1 MAWLAECLRQKGY
14 ALRLAGLLPP
24 APLRRKLP
32 PCEPPQTVLPHSDR
46 VILSIPTAGADGLLR
61 TPTVPERYP
70 LAECLELL
78 PEGAAVLGGRLPPD
92 CPEIVKRRHFTYT
105 DLLALPELQELN
117 AIATAEGAVALAMRE
132 QNTTLFRTRCLV
144 LGYGRCGS
152 ALCRRL
158 GALGAEVTAAARR
171 REQLARIYAD
181 GYTPCEIGRLSPALD
196 GCEVVFNTVPAAVL
210 PRPLLQKLPPEALL
224 VELAS
229 APGCCD
235 PAAAEALGLRYRAA
249 PGLPGKAAPRTAG
262 EYLGQVI
269 PTLPDWEE

>member
-1 MAWLAECLRQKGY
+1 MPCGY
-14 ALRLAGLLPP
+14 RGFC
-24 APLRRKLP
+24 PLRRKLP

-132 QNTTLFRTRCLV
+132 QNTTLFRNRCRPPPGTAGTHL
-144 LGYGRCGS
+144 CGWIHP
-152 ALCRRL
+152 LRDR
-158 GALGAEVTAAARR
+158 AAF
-171 REQLARIYAD
+171 
-181 GYTPCEIGRLSPALD
+181 PCSGRLRSR
-196 GCEVVFNTVPAAVL
+196 F
-210 PRPLLQKLPPEALL
+210 
-224 VELAS
+224 
-229 APGCCD
+229 
-235 PAAAEALGLRYRAA
+235 
-249 PGLPGKAAPRTAG
+249 
-262 EYLGQVI
+262 
-269 PTLPDWEE
+269 